1 MCVVSYLF
9 AAVAL
14 SVIDTSSSNFLPE
27 NWTQF
32 PIPSQAANAGSSPFP
47 KVTVNSHVKEDTLE
61 NPTWGNNWT
70 DVIGISNA
78 VISQVPKGRWRSAF
92 NPSSTLLVSILAE
105 PSSADDFPYVC
116 NVQLCILPLATFKV
130 FGFCA

>member
-1 MCVVSYLF
+1 MCGLLFF

-32 PIPSQAANAGSSPFP
+32 PIKSQSFQDGQYP
-47 KVTVNSHVKEDTLE
+47 KVTVNSHKKDETVE
-61 NPTWGNNWT
+61 NPTWGSNWT

-78 VISQVPKGRWRSAF
+78 VISQVPKGKEEGFSSP
-92 NPSSTLLVSILAE
+92 NLIVSTLSPLLFAISLAE
-105 PSSADDFPYVC
+105 PSLPDDFVYVC
-116 NVQLCILPLATFKV
+116 ILCTMIISPKYS
-130 FGFCA
+130 

>member
-1 MCVVSYLF
+1 MGWFFDMCGLVFF

-61 NPTWGNNWT
+61 NPTWGDNWT

-78 VISQVPKGRWRSAF
+78 VISQVPQGKCRSAF
-92 NPSSTLLVSILAE
+92 NPSTTLCVSTQKSFLVHL
-105 PSSADDFPYVC
+105 
-116 NVQLCILPLATFKV
+116 
-130 FGFCA
+130 

>member
-1 MCVVSYLF
+1 MCGLLFF

-32 PIPSQAANAGSSPFP
+32 PIKSQSFQDGQYP
-47 KVTVNSHVKEDTLE
+47 KVTVNSHKKDETVK
-61 NPTWGNNWT
+61 NPTWGSNWT

-78 VISQVPKGRWRSAF
+78 VISQVPKGMF
-92 NPSSTLLVSILAE
+92 LQLLYIASKDLSRIYYYA
-105 PSSADDFPYVC
+105 
-116 NVQLCILPLATFKV
+116 N
-130 FGFCA
+130 